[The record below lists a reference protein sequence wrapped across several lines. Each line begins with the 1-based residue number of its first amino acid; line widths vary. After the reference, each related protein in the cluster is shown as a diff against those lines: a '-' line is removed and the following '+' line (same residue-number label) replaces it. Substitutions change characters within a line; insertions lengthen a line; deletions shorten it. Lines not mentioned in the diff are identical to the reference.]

1 MDYMFPKLT
10 IKKMHFLNKEKNK
23 RFKEEM
29 KRANSLNQNDIYKKR
44 IMSAKQIIFNSKYK
58 YNGIFSTNNLRRQ
71 LLNKYK
77 KIIVGGKEQFKH
89 VHNYDFY

>member
-58 YNGIFSTNNLRRQ
+58 VLIYI
-71 LLNKYK
+71 NK
-77 KIIVGGKEQFKH
+77 
-89 VHNYDFY
+89 